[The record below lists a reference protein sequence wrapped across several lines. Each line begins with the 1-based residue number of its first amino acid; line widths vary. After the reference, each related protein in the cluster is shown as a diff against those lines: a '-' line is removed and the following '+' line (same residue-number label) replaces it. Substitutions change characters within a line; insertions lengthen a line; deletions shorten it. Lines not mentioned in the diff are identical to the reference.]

1 MTDAD
6 YLVRELSDVESRHF
20 WFQARR
26 RLITDIVKT
35 HFATATHAVDVGC
48 GTGFV
53 LEGLRAALPGCHF
66 VGCDQHAPLL
76 ALARARGVP
85 AVRAAADRLPFG
97 ARFDVA
103 LVLDV
108 LEHIDDDVRALT
120 AIRSVVGEG
129 GGVVITV
136 PQHRWLWSEVDV
148 FSCHRRR
155 YTRRAL
161 KSVVQAAGFR
171 IERATSMFA
180 ATLPLMLL
188 SRLRQRTTFEVKREF
203 QIPALLNT
211 ALGLATEIEW
221 TAIKAGVRLPVGG
234 SLLMVAR
241 RS

>member
-6 YLVRELSDVESRHF
+6 YLVRDLSDVEGHHF

-26 RLITDIVKT
+26 RLITDIVRT
-35 HFATATHAVDVGC
+35 HFAGATRAIDVGC

-53 LEGLRAALPGCHF
+53 LEGVRVATAGCYL
-66 VGCDQHAPLL
+66 VGCDRHAASLDL
-76 ALARARGVP
+76 AKGRGV
-85 AVRAAADRLPFG
+85 AVVQAAADSLPFG

-103 LVLDV
+103 LALDV
-108 LEHIDDDVRALT
+108 IEHIDDDVQALT
-120 AIRSVVGEG
+120 SIRSVLREG
-129 GGVVITV
+129 GGLVITV

-155 YTRRAL
+155 YSRRGLEEA
-161 KSVVQAAGFR
+161 VRAAGFR
-171 IERATSMFA
+171 IERVTSIFT

-188 SRLRQRTTFEVKREF
+188 SRLRQRKTFDVNREF
-203 QIPALLNT
+203 QIPVLLNT
-211 ALGLATEIEW
+211 LLGVATEIEW
-221 TAIKAGVRLPVGG
+221 TAVRAGLRLPVGG